1 MDPEAKNSWGKNQT
15 LKDYNNAD
23 NFFQNGVTAIN
34 SVSFMNGSEKM
45 QTYFSYANTTAK
57 GIVEKNKM
65 QKHNLNFRE
74 TANFF
79 NDYLKLDAN
88 VNLMTQTIKLS
99 YLRWLLYESVGRS
112 LRFPER

>member
-1 MDPEAKNSWGKNQT
+1 
-15 LKDYNNAD
+15 
-23 NFFQNGVTAIN
+23 
-34 SVSFMNGSEKM
+34 MNGSEKM

-79 NDYLKLDAN
+79 NDYLKLYSI
-88 VNLMTQTIKLS
+88 VNLIM
-99 YLRWLLYESVGRS
+99 
-112 LRFPER
+112 

>member
-88 VNLMTQTIKLS
+88 VNLMTQTIKT
-99 YLRWLLYESVGRS
+99 V
-112 LRFPER
+112 PPPVAII